1 MAAANDARV
10 SIVSG
15 VLFVLLLGSLHLL
28 EPEFNS
34 SWRFLSEYELGKFG
48 WLMRLAFLALATSL
62 ASAGLAIFSQ
72 ARTAVGYIGIAGL
85 GIAAVGMIIAAIFS
99 TDPPATTSREAATFS
114 GRMHVFGASLD
125 YTPVAALFV
134 SLSLA
139 RNIAWRPIRKWLY
152 ITVCIT
158 WVALAAFMATLP
170 YNGKIGPGVLAGLFG
185 RILLVSYLGWLVT
198 VSIHTIR
205 LLKHQAAC

>member
-1 MAAANDARV
+1 MAAANAARV

-28 EPEFNS
+28 EPEFNP

-62 ASAGLAIFSQ
+62 ASAGLAILSQ

-85 GIAAVGMIIAAIFS
+85 GIAAVGIVIAAIFRI
-99 TDPPATTSREAATFS
+99 DPATTRGAATFS

-125 YTPVAALFV
+125 YTPVAALFA

-152 ITVCIT
+152 ITVGIT

-170 YNGKIGPGVLAGLFG
+170 YDGKIGPGVLAGLFG

-198 VSIHTIR
+198 VGIRTIR
-205 LLKHQAAC
+205 LLKHEAAC

>member
-1 MAAANDARV
+1 
-10 SIVSG
+10 
-15 VLFVLLLGSLHLL
+15 
-28 EPEFNS
+28 
-34 SWRFLSEYELGKFG
+34 
-48 WLMRLAFLALATSL
+48 
-62 ASAGLAIFSQ
+62 
-72 ARTAVGYIGIAGL
+72 
-85 GIAAVGMIIAAIFS
+85 
-99 TDPPATTSREAATFS
+99 
-114 GRMHVFGASLD
+114 MHVFGASLD

-152 ITVCIT
+152 ITVGIT